1 MGFKLANMKG
11 RAVLLNEES
20 FYDLE
25 KISEGNLSHDTTNA
39 LFHLEELDELNNKL
53 NDLEE
58 TGKISEAEFD
68 APVSFPKNCY
78 AVGLNYRNHAEEA
91 NMTIPEVPMVFTKH
105 TSCLVGATADV
116 EMRSNYVDYE
126 AELVVVIGLSG
137 KDISKDQAWNHV
149 AGLCVGQDI
158 SDRPAQFASTPPM
171 FNLGKS
177 FDTFGPMGP
186 ALVSPDSLPNKESLV
201 IECKVNDEIRQNDN
215 TDDLIFDVPTI
226 ISYLSEI
233 VTLNTGDVIF
243 TGTPGGV
250 GVSHGKFLKDGD
262 IITTS
267 IKGLGN
273 LTTKCVRVSDHSRA
287 DWIPEMMKPMIKKNK
302 LILLRN
308 KVL

>member
-1 MGFKLANMKG
+1 MGFKLANIKG
-11 RAVLLNEES
+11 RAALLNEES

-39 LFHLEELDELNNKL
+39 LFHLEELDELSNKL
-53 NDLEE
+53 NDLEA

-91 NMTIPEVPMVFTKH
+91 NMTIPEIPMVFTKH

-186 ALVSPDSLPNKESLV
+186 ALVSPDSLLNKESLV

-215 TDDLIFDVPTI
+215 TNDLIFDVPTI

-250 GVSHGKFLKDGD
+250 GVSQGKFLKDGD

-267 IKGLGN
+267 IKGLGT
-273 LTTKCVRVSDHSRA
+273 LTNKCVRVSDHSRA
-287 DWIPEMMKPMIKKNK
+287 DWIPEMMKPMIEKK
-302 LILLRN
+302 
-308 KVL
+308 

>member
-1 MGFKLANMKG
+1 MGFKLANIKG
-11 RAVLLNEES
+11 RAALLNEES

-53 NDLEE
+53 KDSEA

-186 ALVSPDSLPNKESLV
+186 ALVSPDSLLNKESLV

-250 GVSHGKFLKDGD
+250 GVSQGKFLKDGD

-267 IKGLGN
+267 IKGLGT
-273 LTTKCVRVSDHSRA
+273 LTNKCVRVSDHSRA
-287 DWIPEMMKPMIKKNK
+287 DWIPEMMKPMIEKK
-302 LILLRN
+302 
-308 KVL
+308 

>member
-1 MGFKLANMKG
+1 MGFKLANIKG
-11 RAVLLNEES
+11 RAALLNEES

-39 LFHLEELDELNNKL
+39 LFHLEELDELDNKL
-53 NDLEE
+53 NDLEA

-186 ALVSPDSLPNKESLV
+186 ALVSPDSLSNKESLV

-250 GVSHGKFLKDGD
+250 GVSQGKFLNGGD

-267 IKGLGN
+267 IKGLGT
-273 LTTKCVRVSDHSRA
+273 LTNKCVRVSDHSRA
-287 DWIPEMMKPMIKKNK
+287 DWIPEMMKPMIEKK
-302 LILLRN
+302 
-308 KVL
+308 

>member
-1 MGFKLANMKG
+1 MGFKLANIKG
-11 RAVLLNEES
+11 RAALLNEES

-25 KISEGNLSHDTTNA
+25 KISEGNLSHDTTDA

-53 NDLEE
+53 NDLEA

-177 FDTFGPMGP
+177 FDTFGPVGP
-186 ALVSPDSLPNKESLV
+186 ALVSPDSLLNKESLV

-250 GVSHGKFLKDGD
+250 GVSQGKFLKDGD

-267 IKGLGN
+267 IEGLGT
-273 LTTKCVRVSDHSRA
+273 LTNKCVRVSDHSRA
-287 DWIPEMMKPMIKKNK
+287 DWIPEMMKPMIEKK
-302 LILLRN
+302 
-308 KVL
+308 

>member
-1 MGFKLANMKG
+1 MGFKLANIKG
-11 RAVLLNEES
+11 RAALLNEES

-53 NDLEE
+53 NDFEA

-186 ALVSPDSLPNKESLV
+186 ALVSPDSLLNKESLV

-215 TDDLIFDVPTI
+215 TDDLIFNVPTI

-250 GVSHGKFLKDGD
+250 GVSQGKFLKDGD

-267 IKGLGN
+267 IKGLGSLIN
-273 LTTKCVRVSDHSRA
+273 KCVRVSDHSRA
-287 DWIPEMMKPMIKKNK
+287 DWIPEMMKPMIEKK
-302 LILLRN
+302 
-308 KVL
+308 

>member
-1 MGFKLANMKG
+1 MGFKLANIEG
-11 RAVLLNEES
+11 RAALLNEES

-39 LFHLEELDELNNKL
+39 LFHLEELDELSNKL
-53 NDLEE
+53 NDLEA

-126 AELVVVIGLSG
+126 AELVAVIGLSG

-186 ALVSPDSLPNKESLV
+186 ALVSPDSLLNKESLV

-250 GVSHGKFLKDGD
+250 GVSQGKFLKDGD

-267 IKGLGN
+267 IKGLGTLKN
-273 LTTKCVRVSDHSRA
+273 KCVRVSNHSRA
-287 DWIPEMMKPMIKKNK
+287 DWIPEMMKPMIEKK
-302 LILLRN
+302 
-308 KVL
+308 